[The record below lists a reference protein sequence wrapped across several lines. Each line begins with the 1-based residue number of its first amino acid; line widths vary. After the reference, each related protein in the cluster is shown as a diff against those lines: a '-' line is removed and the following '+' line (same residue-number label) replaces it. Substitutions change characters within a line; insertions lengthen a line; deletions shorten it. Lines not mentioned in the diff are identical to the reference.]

1 MEKSRKNVSKIHIEL
16 YKTTAGGQRLK
27 FIKNQEIWYW
37 MASLNLVT
45 LSIFEIVVNLVIL
58 KILVNLA
65 NMVIYVNLVMM
76 VKHVI
81 LVFLFIFLGIY

>member
-1 MEKSRKNVSKIHIEL
+1 MNGNDPIPPCKL
-16 YKTTAGGQRLK
+16 YKK
-27 FIKNQEIWYW
+27 KQENWYW

-45 LSIFEIVVNLVIL
+45 LSIFKIVVNLVIL

-81 LVFLFIFLGIY
+81 LVFLVIFLGIY